1 MYKLIR
7 CNEARDKNEMCQW
20 ISDQF
25 NDPFDEVMGFLEE
38 LSINWG
44 MSVKALD
51 EEGKTI
57 GFLTLSDY
65 RIEEETE
72 KIKEDNP
79 CLLKALNKL
88 NYISFFSFIV
98 APEYRGTKL
107 NYDMIMSL
115 EEDLKKYDFV
125 FVPVQHQ
132 LKTHDYW
139 KRWGGI
145 QFYEDDES
153 KFYAIPKND
162 KVKIAIDLLG

>member
-1 MYKLIR
+1 MHKLIR
-7 CNEARDKNEMCQW
+7 CEEARDKSEMCQW

-25 NDPFDEVMGFLEE
+25 KDPFDEVMGFLEE

-44 MSVKALD
+44 MSVKAVD
-51 EEGKTI
+51 ENGKTI

-65 RIEEETE
+65 RIEDETE

-79 CLLKALNKL
+79 RLLKALNEL

-98 APEYRGTKL
+98 TPQYRGTKL

-125 FVPVQHQ
+125 FVPVQHH
-132 LKTHDYW
+132 LNTHDYW

-145 QFYEDDES
+145 LFYEDDES

-162 KVKIAIDLLG
+162 KVKNVIDLFS

>member
-1 MYKLIR
+1 
-7 CNEARDKNEMCQW
+7 
-20 ISDQF
+20 
-25 NDPFDEVMGFLEE
+25 
-38 LSINWG
+38 
-44 MSVKALD
+44 
-51 EEGKTI
+51 
-57 GFLTLSDY
+57 
-65 RIEEETE
+65 
-72 KIKEDNP
+72 
-79 CLLKALNKL
+79 LNKL

-115 EEDLKKYDFV
+115 EEDLKKYDFI

-145 QFYEDDES
+145 KFYEDEES

>member
-7 CNEARDKNEMCQW
+7 CDEARDKNEMCQW
-20 ISDQF
+20 ISNQF

-51 EEGKTI
+51 ENGETI

-72 KIKEDNP
+72 QIARERP
-79 CLLKALNKL
+79 ELLEALNKL

-98 APEYRGTKL
+98 APQYRGTKL

-115 EEDLKKYDFV
+115 EDDLKKFDFL
-125 FVPVQHQ
+125 FVPVQQ
-132 LKTHDYW
+132 RLKTHDYW

-145 QFYEDDES
+145 QFYEDEES
-153 KFYAIPKND
+153 KFYIIPKNE
-162 KVKIAIDLLG
+162 KTIKILEEFA